1 MVEGTSQ
8 GVITNVDGTFTVE
21 VPSKA
26 SVLIFSY
33 IGYIAQRIEVGDQTN
48 IEVKLRPDVTN
59 LEEVVVVGYGTTR
72 KATATGAVTTAKGA
86 EIQKSPSTNITNNL
100 IGRLPGVVSVTRSGE
115 PGQDNSTL
123 RIRGTNTIGN
133 NDPLIVVDGISGRSM
148 ARLDPSD
155 IESITV
161 LKDASAAIYGAQAA
175 NGVIL
180 ITTKRGT
187 MGREY

>member
-1 MVEGTSQ
+1 MS
-8 GVITNVDGTFTVE
+8 
-21 VPSKA
+21 
-26 SVLIFSY
+26 
-33 IGYIAQRIEVGDQTN
+33 QRIEVGVQSVIN
-48 IEVKLRPDVTN
+48 IALEADVTS

-72 KATATGAVTTAKGA
+72 KATATGAVTSTKG
-86 EIQKSPSTNITNNL
+86 EVIKKSPATNMTNNL

-115 PGQDNSTL
+115 PGQDKSTL

-133 NDPLIVVDGISGRSM
+133 NDPLVVVDGIARRSM

-161 LKDASAAIYGAQAA
+161 LKDASAAIYGSQAA

-180 ITTKRGT
+180 INTKRGQ
-187 MGREY
+187 MGNQRLRLL